1 MYDVVEG
8 SPTRRFP
15 SALTSHADQDRMV
28 EEIRSISFP
37 ISMRGYDRD
46 AVDRYVER
54 VNRLI
59 AELEIS
65 RSPESAVKHAVAQV
79 SEETRGILERAHE
92 AAEEITKRS
101 RSQADDRVQEA
112 DREAAE
118 LRSEAEQRVRELDA
132 DAEAIWAERL
142 RLIADVRD
150 VADRLLAVA
159 DEAADRFP
167 SAHPDDETQA
177 LPAGPAPEAVVFDA
191 EEAGSEEVDAEAV
204 EDQDESEPEAEAK
217 ADDTLSLEAEPDSE
231 AEAEPESEPAKDE

>member
-1 MYDVVEG
+1 
-8 SPTRRFP
+8 
-15 SALTSHADQDRMV
+15 MV

-37 ISMRGYDRD
+37 VALRGYDRD
-46 AVDRYVER
+46 AVDAYVER

-92 AAEEITKRS
+92 TAEDITARS
-101 RSQADDRVQEA
+101 RSKADDRIQEA

-118 LRSEAEQRVRELDA
+118 IRQVAEQRVHELDA

-142 RLIADVRD
+142 RLIEDVRD

-159 DEAADRFP
+159 DEATARFP
-167 SAHPDDETQA
+167 SAHPEEETQA
-177 LPAGPAPEAVVFDA
+177 LPSGEPLETI
-191 EEAGSEEVDAEAV
+191 DAEAV
-204 EDQDESEPEAEAK
+204 ETTAA
-217 ADDTLSLEAEPDSE
+217 PD
-231 AEAEPESEPAKDE
+231 EPAADETVELDEGPEETPA